1 MPIHPIGELNRKGS
15 LGSYYSVKDYKEIN
29 PEFGNKEDFK
39 VLVDSIHKLDMKIII
54 DWVANHSAFDNAWST
69 DHKDW
74 YTLDS
79 NDNLQPPLG
88 TDWWDVADLNY
99 ENNELRN
106 AMTDALLY
114 WVNEFDIDGYRCDVA
129 SWVPDDYWKSAIDT
143 LKQSKDVFM

>member
-39 VLVDSIHKLDMKIII
+39 VLVDSIHELDMKIII
-54 DWVANHSAFDNAWST
+54 DWVANHTSFDNAWST

-106 AMTDALLY
+106 AMTDALIY
-114 WVNEFDIDGYRCDVA
+114 WVDEFDIDGYRCDVA
-129 SWVPDDYWKSAIDT
+129 SWVPFVYW
-143 LKQSKDVFM
+143 

>member
-1 MPIHPIGELNRKGS
+1 M
-15 LGSYYSVKDYKEIN
+15 
-29 PEFGNKEDFK
+29 
-39 VLVDSIHKLDMKIII
+39 
-54 DWVANHSAFDNAWST
+54 
-69 DHKDW
+69 
-74 YTLDS
+74 
-79 NDNLQPPLG
+79 G

-143 LKQSKDVFM
+143 LKQIKRCIYASRSGRKKLT